1 MPVAEAELGPDECC
15 YSGMGRKRDL
25 KNVHAKRP
33 PQFNPN
39 DPEELNEWGG
49 ELEQMTSRRRL
60 HNERHRPGKA
70 EK

>member
-1 MPVAEAELGPDECC
+1 MPVVVAELGPAELC
-15 YSGMGRKRDL
+15 YWHMGRKRDL

-33 PQFNPN
+33 PKFNPN
-39 DPEELNEWGG
+39 DPEELNEWGE

-70 EK
+70 GK